1 MSLVSGIFPNLLK
14 IANVIPLY
22 KSGDLQLCT
31 NFTPVS
37 LLNTVSKIFER
48 IFYNRLIAFLEKYKI
63 VYENQFGFRKQH
75 TTYMALLSSIEK
87 IISALEK
94 DEFTVAIFLDFSK
107 AFDTVNHNIL
117 VDKLYKYGVRGK
129 ASE

>member
-31 NFTPVS
+31 NFRPVS

-48 IFYNRLIAFLEKYKI
+48 IFYNRLFVFLAKY
-63 VYENQFGFRKQH
+63 
-75 TTYMALLSSIEK
+75 
-87 IISALEK
+87 
-94 DEFTVAIFLDFSK
+94 
-107 AFDTVNHNIL
+107 
-117 VDKLYKYGVRGK
+117 
-129 ASE
+129 